1 MSVAQL
7 MKCYNYLI
15 HMEPQITDFMQRT
28 IFNLNTLGLEVSF
41 IGDEN
46 RINSVHSFL
55 QKCNRPDREFSSI
68 FYIYDI
74 LRYTLILPLNSFKD
88 YYFQIVSKII
98 ETYDLY
104 RVKNTWIKFDKDI
117 PYKGINTI
125 FASKG
130 GILFEVQF
138 HTLDSYIANIKTHEL
153 YERLLYDSKAGNE
166 ESLIKNEM
174 LTYIKDLDVPRG
186 IYDIFDYDNS
196 KELLNLI
203 TECHP
208 CHPSNG

>member
-28 IFNLNTLGLEVSF
+28 ILNLNTQGLEVSF

-46 RINSVHSFL
+46 RIKSVHSFL

-88 YYFQIVSKII
+88 YYCKFQSIGAS
-98 ETYDLY
+98 
-104 RVKNTWIKFDKDI
+104 I
-117 PYKGINTI
+117 PEL
-125 FASKG
+125 AVH
-130 GILFEVQF
+130 LF
-138 HTLDSYIANIKTHEL
+138 
-153 YERLLYDSKAGNE
+153 
-166 ESLIKNEM
+166 
-174 LTYIKDLDVPRG
+174 
-186 IYDIFDYDNS
+186 
-196 KELLNLI
+196 
-203 TECHP
+203 
-208 CHPSNG
+208 